1 MSSSVTN
8 TWPCVQWVRRVRL
21 NNVKVTGVSTPT
33 RQFKEN
39 EDWLGSGPGVV
50 VVLDGCGRPDAIAA
64 ETERGCAHGLPWYVK
79 TLGTAL
85 LRSAGDLATPLDDA
99 LATAIAET
107 ATAHHGRCDLRHPST
122 PASTVVILRENRR
135 NVEYLVLADSTVAI
149 DDGSPEPI
157 VVTDDRAARL
167 PFPDPVGDTRGDPDK
182 ARKHIELVDRMRN
195 KPEGFPIAAAD
206 PQAAYRALTGHLGSD
221 QVRRAVLAS
230 DGATRLVD
238 TFGELTW
245 TQLLDLAATQGP
257 EEVITRTRAA
267 EAADAECTAFPR
279 GKVHDDAT
287 LALCVFGR

>member
-1 MSSSVTN
+1 M
-8 TWPCVQWVRRVRL
+8 R
-21 NNVKVTGVSTPT
+21 VTGVSTPT
-33 RQFKEN
+33 RPFREN

-50 VVLDGCGRPDAIAA
+50 VVLDGCGRPDSIAG
-64 ETERGCAHGLPWYVK
+64 ENERGCVHGLPWYVK
-79 TLGTAL
+79 TLGTAV

-107 ATAHHGRCDLRHPST
+107 ATAHHGRCDLHHPST

-135 NVEYLVLADSTVAI
+135 NVEYLVLSDSTVAI

-157 VVTDDRAARL
+157 VVTDDRVSRIPFPARGAVGRGELDSPQAAREFL
-167 PFPDPVGDTRGDPDK
+167 
-182 ARKHIELVDRMRN
+182 ARIDRMRN
-195 KPEGFPIAAAD
+195 KPDGFPIAAAD
-206 PQAAYRALTGHLGSD
+206 PQAAYRALAGHLGSQ

-245 TQLLDLAATQGP
+245 TELLDLATGSGP
-257 EEVITRTRAA
+257 EAVIDRTREA
-267 EAADAECTAFPR
+267 ESTDPDCVKWPR

-287 LALCVFGR
+287 LALCLF